1 MICQCCMTCLMSEA
15 SLSACTSLADRLDVP
30 SLTLVAGGVQRPH
43 GVFQLRKGTCPT
55 TFKTN
60 PAGGFKPLVPVT
72 NSGSATLRFPRPGT
86 VSCHAQQT

>member
-1 MICQCCMTCLMSEA
+1 M
-15 SLSACTSLADRLDVP
+15 
-30 SLTLVAGGVQRPH
+30 QRPH

-55 TFKTN
+55 TFKTD

-86 VSCHAQQT
+86 VSWHV